1 MMTRTLEEFCDGL
14 MADDHPME
22 RLGPEEFA
30 AEFSA
35 YFQLPAWRGLNRLA
49 ELFERTGIGKVSPAK
64 LPGTLR
70 GIHYTLP
77 DGSYAIRYQE
87 GQWEGSSEYTLL
99 HEGYEIVYETL
110 WDRCQN
116 EAPERKVCSE
126 ADRFAAAVLMPPE
139 TFAAYARASG
149 LDVVALHRV
158 FGCSY
163 SAAALRLGEVLCA
176 QPLAVIL
183 YERKEQ
189 GDPAPWLAPTRRR
202 GPAGHGGQADGGIMA
217 VPFPFAQRL
226 AGRQAPQGQAPLRRF
241 GGGEGGTQRQAGV
254 YRWGRLGRVGCTR
267 PLEGTVGQG
276 GRGSRALG
284 TTRDAGSPAWAAVLP
299 FRAKPQGGAPVVHRL
314 APERLRQALLVDD

>member
-1 MMTRTLEEFCDGL
+1 MMTRTLEEFCDKL
-14 MADDHPME
+14 MSDDHPME
-22 RLGPEEFA
+22 RLEPEGFA

-35 YFQLPAWRGLNRLA
+35 YFQLPACRGLNRLA

-70 GIHYTLP
+70 GVHYTLP

-110 WDRCQN
+110 WDRCHD

-158 FGCSY
+158 FRCSY
-163 SAAALRLGEVLCA
+163 PAVALRLGEVLCA
-176 QPLAVIL
+176 QPLAVVL
-183 YERKEQ
+183 YEREED
-189 GDPAPWLAPTRRR
+189 GDPATWERPTKLGDLRATVVRRTAGFPLLRSRLLTGGRNGSPRPGKPLSPGSLAERAARSGGTEYAEGDGIAVVAKPVFWKGRLAKVIVAALPWEHRKALAPQHGAAPWSNS
-202 GPAGHGGQADGGIMA
+202 GPNPGA
-217 VPFPFAQRL
+217 VPGL
-226 AGRQAPQGQAPLRRF
+226 ATG
-241 GGGEGGTQRQAGV
+241 
-254 YRWGRLGRVGCTR
+254 
-267 PLEGTVGQG
+267 
-276 GRGSRALG
+276 
-284 TTRDAGSPAWAAVLP
+284 
-299 FRAKPQGGAPVVHRL
+299 
-314 APERLRQALLVDD
+314 